1 VITGIFIAFFSLLA
15 VVFAV
20 MVIALRQPMRAALSL
35 VGHMV
40 SLAAIYACI
49 GAHVVAVFQVLIY
62 VGAVMVFMVYTIMLL
77 DDRDTSYKQVFSR
90 LALPAV
96 IIAALVAVAL
106 WILLGG
112 TPAVA
117 PAVATVAGDNFTFSA
132 FSVAFMQHYWFHFE
146 LATVL
151 LLIGIVAAWAAV
163 KEGSNG

>member
-1 VITGIFIAFFSLLA
+1 MISGLFIALFSLLA
-15 VVFAV
+15 VLFAV
-20 MVIALRQPMRAALSL
+20 MVIALRQPMRSALSL

-77 DDRDTSYKQVFSR
+77 DDRDMSYQCVFSR
-90 LALPAV
+90 LTLPAV
-96 IIAALVAVAL
+96 VVAGLLAAALWTL
-106 WILLGG
+106 IGH
-112 TPAVA
+112 TPVTA
-117 PAVATVAGDNFTFSA
+117 PTAVATGESFTFAA
-132 FSVAFMQHYWFHFE
+132 FSSAFMQHYWFHFE

>member
-1 VITGIFIAFFSLLA
+1 MTSGIFIAFFSLLA
-15 VVFAV
+15 VAFAIL
-20 MVIALRQPMRAALSL
+20 VIALRQPMRAALSL

-40 SLAAIYACI
+40 SLAAIYACL

-62 VGAVMVFMVYTIMLL
+62 VGAVMVFMVYAIMLL
-77 DDRDTSYKQVFSR
+77 DDRDMSYQHVFSR

-96 IIAALVAVAL
+96 VIAGFVAAAL
-106 WILLGG
+106 WILIGRLPVAAP
-112 TPAVA
+112 TAVA
-117 PAVATVAGDNFTFSA
+117 ASGDIFTFSA

-163 KEGSNG
+163 KEGTNG